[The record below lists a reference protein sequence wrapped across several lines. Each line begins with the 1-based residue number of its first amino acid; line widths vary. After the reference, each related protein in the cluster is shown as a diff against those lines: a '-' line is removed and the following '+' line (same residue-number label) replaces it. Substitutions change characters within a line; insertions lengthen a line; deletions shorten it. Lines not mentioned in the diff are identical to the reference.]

1 LKVMIN
7 LIPVNPNPK
16 GYERPS
22 RPFMIKFAEE
32 LRNKGF
38 EVSLRAERGTD
49 IDAACGQLRKRNI
62 ERTEVRDEKRNS

>member
-1 LKVMIN
+1 
-7 LIPVNPNPK
+7 
-16 GYERPS
+16 
-22 RPFMIKFAEE
+22 MIKFAEE